1 MGALSDLKILDF
13 TTLLP
18 GPYATLMLADMGA
31 EVLKISSA
39 SKPDIVT
46 DYPPFIEGTNT
57 SACQAWLGRNKK
69 SMFLNLKTEAG
80 KDVVRQL
87 VKEYDI
93 IIEQFRPGV
102 MDKLGLGYDEL
113 KKVNPRLIYCSL
125 TGYGQTG
132 PLRNAAGHDINY
144 MARSGMISHAGRKET
159 GPSLMNFQ
167 VADIAAGS
175 LNSVVGILAAVN
187 YRRNTGKGQYIDI
200 SMMDG
205 CVPFNSIDG
214 ASFLV
219 SGEEPRVEAE
229 RLNGGCMYDFYQTK
243 DKKYMSVGSLEPQ
256 FWQRFCMAIERE
268 DLIEKTVWPEE
279 IESIKGE
286 IKGIF
291 KTKTQ
296 EQWIKRF
303 SEFDACVEPVLS
315 LKEALL
321 SDEHIKERQMVV
333 DVKMPLS
340 PEKSVKQLAT
350 AIKMSECPCQY
361 EYAGYPAGY
370 HTAEIVKK
378 LGLSYE
384 ELEAKGVF
392 K

>member
-333 DVKMPLS
+333 HVKMPLS